1 MPEPLILCDN
11 LVKIYKVADLEVVA
25 LQGLDLEVKPGE
37 MIALVGASGSGKS
50 TLMNILG
57 GLDTPSAG
65 KCVVAG
71 NDLTRLSE
79 SQRIRYRRLV
89 VGQVW
94 QQTGRNLLPELS
106 IAVNVEEPLM
116 LRGFGLAQRRR
127 RARELLDLVGL
138 SGLEKKYPGQLSGG
152 EQQRAA
158 IAVALANQPAVL
170 LADEPTGELD
180 SVTASEVMHL
190 LRAINRQFGLTV
202 LIVTHDIAI
211 AAEVDRTLAIR
222 DGRTSTET
230 VRREAPLEEV
240 HAQVPA
246 ASAVI
251 GLSSQT
257 HRESILIDR
266 VGRLQLPKEALE
278 LYPFHG
284 RAEVRFAEGHIQL
297 WPLNSAGEGNG
308 ENGKSSDIHSSM
320 QRNRNTE

>member
-1 MPEPLILCDN
+1 MPEPLIVCDN

-25 LQGLDLEVKPGE
+25 LQGLDLEVMAGE

-57 GLDTPSAG
+57 GLDMPSAG
-65 KCVVAG
+65 RCVVAG
-71 NDLTRLSE
+71 HDLTRQSE
-79 SQRIRYRRLV
+79 AQRIRYRRFV
-89 VGQVW
+89 VGHVW
-94 QQTGRNLLPELS
+94 QQSGRNLLPELS
-106 IAVNVEEPLM
+106 IAVNVEEPQM
-116 LRGFGLAQRRR
+116 LRGVARTRRKR
-127 RARELLDLVGL
+127 RARELLELVDLAGM
-138 SGLEKKYPGQLSGG
+138 EKKRPEQLSGG

-158 IAVALANQPAVL
+158 VAVALANEPRVL

-180 SVTASEVMHL
+180 SVTAGEVMRL
-190 LRAINRQFGLTV
+190 LRALNRQLGLTV

-230 VRREAPLEEV
+230 VRRESPLAEV
-240 HAQVPA
+240 HAQSPA
-246 ASAVI
+246 SSAII
-251 GLSSQT
+251 GLSSST

-284 RAEVRFAEGHIQL
+284 RAEVRFADGHVQL
-297 WPLNSAGEGNG
+297 WPLNSAAESSGQNGHETGTHTPATGE
-308 ENGKSSDIHSSM
+308 
-320 QRNRNTE
+320 TE